1 MANGEFIAY
10 GIASS
15 VCALFILEFGA
26 DNFIDHTAIVA
37 EHMGIFQSV
46 MGLLTASAEWEELAV
61 VVVFIARHRSSLAVP
76 NIVGSSISNI
86 LGAFSLGLIF
96 HKDEGQ
102 IIFDGSSNIYTLLL
116 LLLTILVAGLGEFA
130 TTTRGEWLEERM
142 TAPEQLSD
150 GDSDSDSDGDNEN
163 STSEEGDRPT
173 SHDNANASI
182 EGTIR
187 PIRSAA
193 RTVMHESSTSASIGG
208 PVQSTTVV
216 VVGSDDRSSD
226 HSTSASNLLV
236 EEPQTTLSSV
246 SSGNHNDRH
255 SVTYHVGFLV
265 LGLLAILLSS
275 YVLSHA
281 ASNLVDEIG
290 ISDVLFG
297 VVVLSVATTL
307 PGKFVAVMSG
317 SRGHAGILVANTV
330 ASNIFLL
337 SLCMGAL
344 WVSTGGAFDQGSV
357 NASELGT
364 MFASTLALTF
374 TVWFGARWSRCLGV
388 TMLLAYVAF
397 LVLEVTVVYK
407 V

>member
-46 MGLLTASAEWEELAV
+46 MGLLTASAEWEEVGRRPDYLRRKLKYLHFTVTPPDYTGCRVGRIRDHDTWRV
-61 VVVFIARHRSSLAVP
+61 VGGIAIGLFVVYV
-76 NIVGSSISNI
+76 ISVTW
-86 LGAFSLGLIF
+86 S
-96 HKDEGQ
+96 
-102 IIFDGSSNIYTLLL
+102 
-116 LLLTILVAGLGEFA
+116 
-130 TTTRGEWLEERM
+130 TTKERM